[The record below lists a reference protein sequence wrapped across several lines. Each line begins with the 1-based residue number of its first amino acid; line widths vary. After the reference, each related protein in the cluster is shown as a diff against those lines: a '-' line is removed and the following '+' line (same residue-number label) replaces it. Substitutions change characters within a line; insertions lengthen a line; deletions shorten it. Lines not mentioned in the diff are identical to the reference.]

1 MVCTW
6 GARKKKSDFE
16 KAQQLFSDGKVLE
29 AAKLGLP
36 RAQGKM
42 AQHYS
47 MGENGFEKD
56 LDKCFEFA
64 KLAAEGGDRL
74 GQFWLG
80 LAYYRGQGA
89 EKDIA
94 VALKW
99 FELAAEQGCITSMF
113 LRTRRLR
120 VMGSF
125 RHSTG
130 SPPCT
135 IKGSV

>member
-47 MGENGFEKD
+47 MGERMASRKTSTNVLSSQNWPQRAGID
-56 LDKCFEFA
+56 L
-64 KLAAEGGDRL
+64 
-74 GQFWLG
+74 
-80 LAYYRGQGA
+80 
-89 EKDIA
+89 
-94 VALKW
+94 
-99 FELAAEQGCITSMF
+99 
-113 LRTRRLR
+113 
-120 VMGSF
+120 GSF
-125 RHSTG
+125 G
-130 SPPCT
+130 LGWPT
-135 IKGSV
+135 IVVKVLRKTLR